1 MDIKGAIFDMDG
13 TLIDSL
19 GVWEIIWEEL
29 GVRFGRGKGFR
40 PSYEDDRAIRTMLLV
55 EGAEMIHHN
64 YNLGENGEQV
74 HKVAVEVTER
84 FYREQ
89 VTLKEGVGQYLAY
102 LKAKEVPMCIAS
114 ATAPE
119 LIKFAAER
127 CGLYNFVSKIISCA
141 DVGKGKEAPD
151 VFYVAL
157 DYLGTKKAET
167 CVFEDSAL
175 ALTTAANAGFLTVG
189 IYDKHTFDHD
199 KLKNTATVYIDEGET
214 MMKLV
219 NEQN

>member
-1 MDIKGAIFDMDG
+1 MNIKGAIFDMDG

-29 GVRFGRGKGFR
+29 GLRLGYGKGFR
-40 PSYEDDRAIRTMLLV
+40 PSAEDDKAIRTMLLTDAM
-55 EGAEMIHHN
+55 ELIHRN
-64 YNLGENGEQV
+64 YNLGESGEVV
-74 HKVAVEVTER
+74 HRIAVEITER

-89 VTLKEGVGQYLAY
+89 VTLKEGVKEYLSY
-102 LKAKEVPMCIAS
+102 LKENGVPMCIAS

-141 DVGKGKEAPD
+141 DVGKGKEEPD
-151 VFYVAL
+151 VFYAAL
-157 DYLGTKKAET
+157 EYLGTPKAET

-175 ALTTAANAGFLTVG
+175 ALTTAAKAGFLTVG

-199 KLKNTATVYIDEGET
+199 KLKNTATVYIAGGET
-214 MMKLV
+214 MMKLA
-219 NEQN
+219 NEDK